1 MLIVF
6 FRDKTM
12 TYEYVVPRS
21 IPIALEEAMV
31 DVCRRWW
38 GGLFCGEQPP
48 RMCLLLVVFIDD
60 FAIA

>member
-1 MLIVF
+1 
-6 FRDKTM
+6 M

-60 FAIA
+60 FTIA